1 MPKTLL
7 NTVITPEARVQN
19 EWVAGVQTKEL
30 FTNGYWQG
38 FQKISEKEAFDLI
51 TNHLEF
57 RCRTDDLEKDIS
69 FKQVIPYFL
78 VKNDSKYFIS
88 SRTNKSGDTRAHGFK
103 LIGFGG
109 HLRKKDIVGP
119 MKNWLKRE
127 FEEEIEA
134 MEVEK
139 IEFLGLL
146 NDDGEELNGINKV
159 HFGLVFVVNTGEVVK
174 IREKN
179 KLKPGTFMTA
189 NEIKKNKEK
198 LETWSKILADYI

>member
-1 MPKTLL
+1 MHKMLL
-7 NTVITPEARVQN
+7 NTVITPEAKAQN
-19 EWVAGVQTKEL
+19 EWVAGIQTKEL
-30 FTNGYWQG
+30 FINGYWQG
-38 FQKISEKEAFDLI
+38 FNKISEKEAFDLV

-57 RCRTDDLEKDIS
+57 RCRTDKLEKDAS

-78 VKNDSKYFIS
+78 IKEGSKYFIS

-109 HLRKKDIVGP
+109 HLRKKDIVGS

-127 FEEEIEA
+127 FKEEIEA
-134 MEVEK
+134 DKIEK

-146 NDDGEELNGINKV
+146 NDDSEDLGGINKV
-159 HFGLVFVVNTGEVVK
+159 HVGLVFVVNTKGSVK
-174 IREKN
+174 IKEKD
-179 KLKPGTFMTA
+179 KLETGVFMTPS
-189 NEIKKNKEK
+189 EIRKNKEK